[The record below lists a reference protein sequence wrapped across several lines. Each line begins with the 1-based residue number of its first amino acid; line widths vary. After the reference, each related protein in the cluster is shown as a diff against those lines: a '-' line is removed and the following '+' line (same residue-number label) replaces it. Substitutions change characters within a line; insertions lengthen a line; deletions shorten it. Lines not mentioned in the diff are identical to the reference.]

1 MVVLKPTKKQL
12 QEIFETEVTED
23 LVIQKNTISEDDQK
37 WWYKSLTNLGKL
49 LQAAWDKKKGRV

>member
-12 QEIFETEVTED
+12 QEIFETEVTKD